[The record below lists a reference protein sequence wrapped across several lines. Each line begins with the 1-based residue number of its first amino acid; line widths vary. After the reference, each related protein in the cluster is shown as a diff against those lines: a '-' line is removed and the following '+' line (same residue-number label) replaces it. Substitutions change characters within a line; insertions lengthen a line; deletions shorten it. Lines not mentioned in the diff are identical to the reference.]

1 MTRLGAEGKGKLA
14 KDDENAELL
23 DDVLYCHRD
32 NSSKG
37 LLEETGE
44 GDSRSSVVSPPFPRL
59 LLLLMLLLLSQ
70 LPVTGAA
77 TVTQLGVDLISLAS
91 AQMIIN

>member
-1 MTRLGAEGKGKLA
+1 
-14 KDDENAELL
+14 
-23 DDVLYCHRD
+23 
-32 NSSKG
+32 
-37 LLEETGE
+37 
-44 GDSRSSVVSPPFPRL
+44 
-59 LLLLMLLLLSQ
+59 MLLLLSQ